1 MVSLNEVS
9 EFLIKIKDVPLPNLL
24 GGAGI
29 AMIIVDIPFEITGK
43 STGLSGFGLVL
54 IVFAFLAYQNQRSK
68 SSKKHKSK
76 SPPI

>member
-68 SSKKHKSK
+68 RR
-76 SPPI
+76 IR